1 MFRDSPEIYPRRYK
15 IEDEKNKNTATA
27 FPMSES
33 IITMSESERVNIK
46 DSILDALLSETSH
59 DVSQQELRFIAS
71 RALGCAGA
79 VIRDA
84 GTRQIFSQ

>member
-1 MFRDSPEIYPRRYK
+1 
-15 IEDEKNKNTATA
+15 
-27 FPMSES
+27 
-33 IITMSESERVNIK
+33 MSESERVNIK
-46 DSILDALLSETSH
+46 DFILDALLSETSH